1 MNGDFAKRRC
11 YSRRVRD
18 GYPDGRR
25 PTQLVCFVCNHR
37 LAGAGYNQPEFEGL

>member
-1 MNGDFAKRRC
+1 MNVFLAKKRC
-11 YSRRVRD
+11 YSRCVRD
-18 GYPDGRR
+18 VEPYGRR